1 MGTGTIKKNQPKDY
15 RKFYGEIE
23 KDSKNRFRCEKFEY
37 IKLKETDSIYELIF
51 TNGLLY
57 PNFFNRVSLNISNLK
72 ELDFL
77 TTPQTI
83 NHNQKTPEWT
93 KSESLLI
100 IFLQ

>member
-57 PNFFNRVSLNISNLK
+57 PNFFNKVSLNISNLK

-77 TTPQTI
+77 TTTKKHP
-83 NHNQKTPEWT
+83 NGPNQKVY
-93 KSESLLI
+93 
-100 IFLQ
+100 